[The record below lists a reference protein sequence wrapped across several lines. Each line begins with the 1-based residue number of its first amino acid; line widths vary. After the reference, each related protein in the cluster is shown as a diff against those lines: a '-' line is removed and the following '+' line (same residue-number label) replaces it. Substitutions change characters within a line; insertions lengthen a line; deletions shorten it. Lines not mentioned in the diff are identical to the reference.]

1 MAEAAEH
8 GDLPKKDIGRVSP
21 AVHHGAIILLLLMLS
36 VALVA
41 GVESLAGRP
50 LHRIPQFL
58 SSMPGLTTVS
68 GIFMIALGLDVLM
81 GRAFRSMLL
90 IAPAALALAFLSG
103 EKQQYL
109 SDPLYP
115 SDLLFARQIKELLPV
130 MASAQPLMAVTL
142 GLVTVLVLALVV
154 YCGFFAWNR
163 FPKLSSRAR
172 LFRLVF
178 SLPFLVGFTP
188 MMEYTDHSWLRDRL
202 KIRPMMW
209 DQAANYRH
217 NGFLVA
223 FAFNAPMS
231 KVSAPKGYDAAAIA
245 QVEVDRDVIPASP
258 VAGRSQPADVIVVM
272 SESLWDPTRMPGVEF
287 MADPM
292 PTIRQNQAG
301 NVFSPEF
308 GGMTANVEFE
318 ALTGFSNAFLPYGSI
333 PYQQYIRRPL
343 PSLARFFRDKGYEA
357 VALHPFE
364 GWFWNRENVYRHLGF
379 DRFLAQDALPELEK
393 RGRFASDEALI
404 DQIMRIGDESVG
416 PLFLFAVT
424 LQGHGPYEATR
435 YPSENVELASTLSA
449 AATQQVGTFAE
460 GVREADS
467 SLTRL
472 MEWAKTRPRET
483 IIVLF
488 GDHLPPLGKAFV
500 ESGYMQDAVAA
511 RRAPLP
517 VMLKEHETPLIVW
530 SSKTGPRKDLGTISP
545 ALLPHQIVTSAGLS
559 DPFYTGFLGKIAA
572 HYSVIDRYM
581 LVDAE
586 GSAHPGWQDGRK
598 AAPPPLQE
606 YRLLQHDMIFGDQF
620 SRERFFPGLQGEE
633 AETGE
638 PVAALPQSPRL
649 PG

>member
-8 GDLPKKDIGRVSP
+8 GELPKKDIGRISP
-21 AVHHGAIILLLLMLS
+21 ALHHGAIILLLLMLS

-58 SSMPGLTTVS
+58 SSMPGLTTVA

-245 QVEVDRDVIPASP
+245 QVELDRDVTPASP

-287 MADPM
+287 TADPM
-292 PTIRQNQAG
+292 PTIHQNQAG

-318 ALTGFSNAFLPYGSI
+318 ALTGFSNAFLP
-333 PYQQYIRRPL
+333 
-343 PSLARFFRDKGYEA
+343 
-357 VALHPFE
+357 
-364 GWFWNRENVYRHLGF
+364 
-379 DRFLAQDALPELEK
+379 
-393 RGRFASDEALI
+393 
-404 DQIMRIGDESVG
+404 
-416 PLFLFAVT
+416 
-424 LQGHGPYEATR
+424 
-435 YPSENVELASTLSA
+435 
-449 AATQQVGTFAE
+449 
-460 GVREADS
+460 
-467 SLTRL
+467 
-472 MEWAKTRPRET
+472 
-483 IIVLF
+483 
-488 GDHLPPLGKAFV
+488 
-500 ESGYMQDAVAA
+500 
-511 RRAPLP
+511 
-517 VMLKEHETPLIVW
+517 
-530 SSKTGPRKDLGTISP
+530 
-545 ALLPHQIVTSAGLS
+545 
-559 DPFYTGFLGKIAA
+559 
-572 HYSVIDRYM
+572 
-581 LVDAE
+581 
-586 GSAHPGWQDGRK
+586 
-598 AAPPPLQE
+598 
-606 YRLLQHDMIFGDQF
+606 
-620 SRERFFPGLQGEE
+620 
-633 AETGE
+633 
-638 PVAALPQSPRL
+638 
-649 PG
+649 